1 LEKIC
6 KWLKY
11 IWTNF
16 IYGVYYGPI
25 ETQIGAIMFE
35 HITYRVIHTNE
46 FGSRGSGNKT
56 GRENA
61 IRPLEGIGEMTFETD
76 QEIIDRM
83 RSRFSVLDDMTK
95 AVKKGHVRS
104 MIVSGPPGVGKSFG
118 VEQVLGKNKLLADLA
133 SDESLKKYDIV
144 KGSMTALGLYAKL
157 YQYRHDR
164 NVLVFDDCDS
174 LFFDIISMNLLKAA
188 LDSSKTRRINWLAD
202 SNMLRKEDI
211 PNSFDFNGGII
222 FITNL
227 DFERVS
233 PKLKPHVEALES
245 RCHYLD
251 LTIKTEREKML
262 RIKQIIMDGMLDDLS
277 LTEDQKTDII
287 RYIDANKT
295 KLRELSLRTVLKT
308 AGLVASFPD
317 RWQTM
322 AEMTMIR

>member
-1 LEKIC
+1 
-6 KWLKY
+6 
-11 IWTNF
+11 
-16 IYGVYYGPI
+16 
-25 ETQIGAIMFE
+25 MFD
-35 HITYRVIHTNE
+35 HITYTVLTD
-46 FGSRGSGNKT
+46 T
-56 GRENA
+56 TENVKVMK
-61 IRPLEGIGEMTFETD
+61 PFETSIEEKVGETD
-76 QEIIDRM
+76 AQIIDRM
-83 RSRFSVLDDMTK
+83 RSRFSVLEDMTK

-118 VEQVLGKNKLLADLA
+118 VEAVLGKNKLMAELA

-157 YQYRHDR
+157 YEYRHTK

-174 LFFDIISMNLLKAA
+174 LFFDIICMNLLKAA

-211 PNSFDFNGGII
+211 PNSFDFHGGII

-245 RCHYLD
+245 RSHYLD

-262 RIKQIIMDGMLDDLS
+262 RIRQIIMDGMLDEYE
-277 LTEDQKTDII
+277 LTDDQKDGII
-287 RYIDANKT
+287 NYVDDNK
-295 KLRELSLRTVLKT
+295 KRLRELSLRTILKV
-308 AGLVASFPD
+308 AGLVVSFPD
-317 RWQTM
+317 KWQDM
-322 AEMTMIR
+322 AEMTMIKKH